1 MSIWRFATFRYLC
14 YGALFGACFPVTA
27 TLFDMWLRDLPFSF
41 ASAAFVQSSQPLH
54 LMIDTAPLFLGLFAA
69 LAGRRQDRLLEMLH
83 RAERA
88 EENARLNAENARLYE
103 QTSRQLEEL
112 RQLQANLEGAARTIR
127 TLSVPL
133 ISVGSAILALPL
145 LGSFDGQRMAEL
157 RTATVAGVHA
167 QRARVLI
174 VDCTGVDD
182 MADEAVHEL
191 IQTVDALKLLGTR
204 TIVCGIGVALARRL
218 SDHVLREQSFETTL
232 DMASGIARAQT
243 YVSEG

>member
-14 YGALFGACFPVTA
+14 YGALFGGLFPITA
-27 TLFDMWLRDLPFSF
+27 TLADIWLRALPISL
-41 ASAAFVQSSQPLH
+41 ASAAFVQATQPLH
-54 LMIDTAPLFLGLFAA
+54 WMIDTAPLFLGLFAA
-69 LAGRRQDRLLEMLH
+69 LAGRRQDWLIEMLR

-103 QTSRQLEEL
+103 QTNQHLEEL

-133 ISVGSAILALPL
+133 ISVGPAILALPL
-145 LGSFDGQRMAEL
+145 LGSFDGQRMSEL
-157 RTATVAGVHA
+157 RSTTLSGIHA

-182 MADEAVHEL
+182 MADAAVHEL
-191 IQTVDALKLLGTR
+191 IQTVDALKLLGAQ

-218 SDHVLREQSFETTL
+218 TDEGLSQYSFETTL
-232 DMASGIARAQT
+232 DMASGIARAQAF
-243 YVSEG
+243 VNNG